1 MKKDVFAL
9 CCLAIAMLACAC
21 ARNDRSIEAAK
32 AEAAEKAWLAEYDG
46 LQAATDDD
54 FPSAEEI
61 SAAKSMSRSVDI
73 TSHSTDERMETVEII
88 TYELDDDQYELK
100 VETRNGREVFIWN
113 GKKATAEQVA
123 RFRKDLSG
131 IFSQRSR
138 LLDCD
143 GAEK

>member
-1 MKKDVFAL
+1 MKKDVLAL

-32 AEAAEKAWLAEYDG
+32 AEAAEKARLAEYDG

-61 SAAKSMSRSVDI
+61 SAAKRMSIREKA
-73 TSHSTDERMETVEII
+73 SHSTGERMETMEII

-138 LLDCD
+138 LSVDD